1 MINSITLLAQ
11 ATGSSEAASGPG
23 GVVVVGFLFVVLVL
37 ALLATVTS
45 VMGAWFNKQAA
56 HDAAKAAA
64 AAQSAAEASAK
75 SGSVSG
81 AAAPAAPAASV
92 ASSGAPQDDADDPA
106 FVALVAAAVHSVI
119 GDRPH
124 RIVSIRSSGPG
135 WAQEGRRQIFSSHRV
150 R

>member
-1 MINSITLLAQ
+1 MINSITVLAT
-11 ATGSSEAASGPG
+11 ADGSSGAASGPV
-23 GVVVVGFLFVVLVL
+23 GVVVVGFLFVIVVL
-37 ALLATVTS
+37 ALLAAVTS
-45 VMGAWFNKQAA
+45 AMGAWFTKQAA
-56 HDAAKAAA
+56 QSAAKAAA

-75 SGSVSG
+75 SGSPAGSPSSS
-81 AAAPAAPAASV
+81 AAAPAPTSQ
-92 ASSGAPQDDADDPA
+92 SEEDDPA
-106 FVALVAAAVHSVI
+106 FVAVVAAAVHSVI